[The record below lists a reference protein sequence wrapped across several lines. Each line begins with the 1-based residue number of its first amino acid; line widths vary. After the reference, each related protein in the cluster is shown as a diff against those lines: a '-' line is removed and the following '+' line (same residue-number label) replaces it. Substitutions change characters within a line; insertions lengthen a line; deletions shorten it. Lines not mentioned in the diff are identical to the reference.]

1 MSDRY
6 TVKAPKGAAIWATA
20 LSESITKCFNSL
32 SEEIKE
38 EMKETNSRIQ
48 HIDSKFDRLSETI
61 LAEVKQAN
69 DTAKEAMNI
78 AVAAQASCA
87 AMEAKVSSLEK
98 SVFKLT
104 VQNRGLK
111 EDNSYLHRRSDNQDS
126 YSRRENLVIRGV
138 GEEEADGSDS
148 CKRLAKNFFVTQL
161 HISEADVNAI
171 NIVRCHR
178 LGKRFQH
185 GNRPIIVRFQNYADR
200 EMVWNKRSQLKNKP
214 FTLHE
219 NYASEVEYR
228 RRLMYPIL
236 SAAKR
241 SDKYNRVYLNGDVL
255 RINGIDYTVDDLD
268 SLPEDLH
275 PSKFSLKENDDC
287 IVFGGI
293 HSPFNYLS
301 NFYRG
306 SLNYRSIDFDDLE
319 SAYQYA
325 KAMEFGDT
333 NTGEKILCSKSPSA
347 AKRLG
352 SSIKNFKFK
361 DWDKVKEDIM
371 LQLLR
376 IKFAP
381 GTELALKLTST
392 TGKSLAEAGRSVVYS
407 IGMPISNKDIFN
419 KRKWT
424 KNLLGKMLMQV
435 RQELQ

>member
-1 MSDRY
+1 
-6 TVKAPKGAAIWATA
+6 
-20 LSESITKCFNSL
+20 
-32 SEEIKE
+32 
-38 EMKETNSRIQ
+38 
-48 HIDSKFDRLSETI
+48 
-61 LAEVKQAN
+61 
-69 DTAKEAMNI
+69 
-78 AVAAQASCA
+78 
-87 AMEAKVSSLEK
+87 MEAKVPSLEK

-104 VQNRGLK
+104 VQNRDLK
-111 EDNSYLHRRSDNQDS
+111 EDNSHLHRRSDNQDS
-126 YSRRENLVIRGV
+126 YSRRENLVSRGV
-138 GEEEADGSDS
+138 GEEEADDSDS

-185 GNRPIIVRFQNYADR
+185 GNRSIIVRFQNYADR

-236 SAAKR
+236 LAAKR

-275 PSKFSLKENDDC
+275 PSKFSLKENDGC

-325 KAMEFGDT
+325 KAIEFGDT
-333 NTGEKILCSKSPSA
+333 NTGEKILCSKPPSA
-347 AKRLG
+347 AKHLG